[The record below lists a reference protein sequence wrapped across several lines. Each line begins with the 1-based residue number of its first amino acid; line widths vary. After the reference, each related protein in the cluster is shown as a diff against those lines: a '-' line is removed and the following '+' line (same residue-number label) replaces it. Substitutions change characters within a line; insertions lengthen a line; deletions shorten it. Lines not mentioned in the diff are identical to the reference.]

1 VRFHFTGVA
10 AQFVAGLAGSACPMN
25 SAGAVVKCRNECRE
39 TSGGWNGLFRFQPA
53 FYTPRRLPS
62 KWEGALVSA
71 LVHVI
76 GQRNQLQ
83 RRIVQAIIQ

>member
-1 VRFHFTGVA
+1 M
-10 AQFVAGLAGSACPMN
+10 AQFVVGAAGSACPIN

-39 TSGGWNGLFRFQPA
+39 TSGGWNGIFRFQPA

-62 KWEGALVSA
+62 KWEGALVSP

-76 GQRNQLQ
+76 GAAES
-83 RRIVQAIIQ
+83 VAE